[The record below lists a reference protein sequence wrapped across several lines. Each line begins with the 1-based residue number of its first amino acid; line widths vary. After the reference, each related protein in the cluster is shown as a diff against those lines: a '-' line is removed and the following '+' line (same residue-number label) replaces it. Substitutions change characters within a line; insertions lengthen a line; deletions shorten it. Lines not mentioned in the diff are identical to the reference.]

1 VVPSLQAV
9 QLDLRRSPSRGS
21 SAAGESESL
30 VYSFLASA
38 WRYPPNVALSVPLR
52 SLGRKVC
59 CMRRSILLF
68 LLAVGLVPS
77 AIACPDLTGRY
88 RIGYKSGLEPE
99 AYRGILTALRMTRRP
114 GGDLD
119 LEISSSSDGRT
130 MAVRLLASPTSPTQT
145 QQRQPHATLSFGA
158 DYDCKDGVVSLLAPF
173 DDGRKS
179 DNGYLEGTTVVSMRR
194 ESGGG
199 LAFTLQFTG
208 VQRSTLYSYD
218 SARISIPLPFTRR
231 RLVETAEVMPAHLAP
246 PPPDPVKLARKRAE
260 ELTLD
265 SLASKVRGLTGAS
278 IGVKEAKAEGTL
290 LYLRAGSTDQM
301 LRIEDSLL
309 TSDLPYEVVGEP
321 YWAGS
326 VYTFII
332 LVRSERGGAVRRPSA
347 FRVEKELDKLLCQ
360 HNTKGS
366 HVVKTKRT
374 GEDYEARVALQGGMT
389 AAEAADCIAG
399 RSKLISQALPVGTEL
414 QYDGSGGKREFSVW
428 RVKVTR

>member
-1 VVPSLQAV
+1 
-9 QLDLRRSPSRGS
+9 
-21 SAAGESESL
+21 
-30 VYSFLASA
+30 
-38 WRYPPNVALSVPLR
+38 
-52 SLGRKVC
+52 
-59 CMRRSILLF
+59 MRRSILLF

-88 RIGYKSGLEPE
+88 RIGYKSGLEPD
-99 AYRGILTALRMTRRP
+99 AYGGILTALQVTRRP

-130 MAVRLLASPTSPTQT
+130 MAVRLLASPTSPTET
-145 QQRQPHATLSFGA
+145 QQRQPHAKLSFGA

-194 ESGGG
+194 GSGGG

-208 VQRSTLYSYD
+208 VERSTLFSFD
-218 SARISIPLPFTRR
+218 SGRISIPLPLTRR
-231 RLVETAEVMPAHLAP
+231 RLVETAEVMPAHLVP
-246 PPPDPVKLARKRAE
+246 PLPDPAMLARKRAE

-265 SLASKVRGLTGAS
+265 SLASKVRRLTGAS
-278 IGVKEAKAEGTL
+278 IGVKKAKAEGTL
-290 LYLRAGSTDQM
+290 LHLRASSTDEM

-326 VYTFII
+326 VYTFEI

-347 FRVEKELDKLLCQ
+347 FRVEKELEKLLCVY
-360 HNTKGS
+360 HHPKGS
-366 HVVKTKRT
+366 YVVKTKRN
-374 GEDYEARVALQGGMT
+374 GEDYEALVELLGGLT
-389 AAEAADCIAG
+389 AAEAADCFARRG
-399 RSKLISQALPVGTEL
+399 SNLISQTLPVATEL
-414 QYDGSGGKREFSVW
+414 EFRGSGGKRELSVW

>member
-1 VVPSLQAV
+1 M
-9 QLDLRRSPSRGS
+9 SP
-21 SAAGESESL
+21 AAC
-30 VYSFLASA
+30 
-38 WRYPPNVALSVPLR
+38 PLR
-52 SLGRKVC
+52 TLGRKMRS
-59 CMRRSILLF
+59 MRRSILLF

-99 AYRGILTALRMTRRP
+99 AYGGILTALRVTRRP

-130 MAVRLLASPTSPTQT
+130 MAVRLLASPTSPTET

-194 ESGGG
+194 GSGGG

-218 SARISIPLPFTRR
+218 SARISVPLPLTRR

-246 PPPDPVKLARKRAE
+246 PPPDPAMVARKRAE
-260 ELTLD
+260 ELTLA
-265 SLASKVRGLTGAS
+265 SLSSKVRSLTGAS
-278 IGVKEAKAEGTL
+278 IGVTEAKAEGTL
-290 LYLRAGSTDQM
+290 LYLRASSTDAM

-326 VYTFII
+326 VYTFKI

-347 FRVEKELDKLLCQ
+347 FRVEKELEKLLCVLS
-360 HNTKGS
+360 TKGS
-366 HVVKTKRT
+366 YVIKTRRN
-374 GEDYEARVALQGGMT
+374 GEDYEALVALQGGMT
-389 AAEAADCIAG
+389 AAEAADCFARRG
-399 RSKLISQALPVGTEL
+399 SNLISQTLPVGTEL
-414 QYDGSGGKREFSVW
+414 QFDGSGGKRELSVW